1 MEHGST
7 STSDRT
13 GILSGPMSWQAS
25 LIAGLITVVLG
36 IIVAALPAQSVTVIA
51 VLLGILMIVS
61 GIYHLLAVFGSGDQE
76 RLWHGI
82 AGLLF
87 VLVGV
92 VLIRHLNVSVAIIGL
107 VIGFSWIAQGVSLL
121 IVSSSGRPRGGAAWT
136 AFFGIL
142 SLIAGIV
149 VVAAPVSSTTVL
161 AALTGILF
169 IVMGLLEMLGAL
181 ALRRLMRKEEAKAK
195 VPGQRGAARGGS
207 RDSSRQD
214 AGR

>member
-1 MEHGST
+1 
-7 STSDRT
+7 
-13 GILSGPMSWQAS
+13 MSWQAS

-36 IIVAALPAQSVTVIA
+36 IIVAAAPSQSVTVIA

-61 GIYHLLAVFGSGDQE
+61 GLYHLLAVFGSGEQE
-76 RLWHGI
+76 RLWHGV

-92 VLIRHLNVSVAIIGL
+92 VLIRHLNLSVAVIGL

-121 IVSSSGRPRGGAAWT
+121 IVSSSGRPRGGAAWA
-136 AFFGIL
+136 AFFGII

-149 VVAAPVSSTTVL
+149 VVAAPVSSVTVL
-161 AALTGILF
+161 AALTGIWF
-169 IVMGLLEMLGAL
+169 IVMGLLETIGAL
-181 ALRRLMRKEEAKAK
+181 ALRRIMRKADATAQ
-195 VPGQRGAARGGS
+195 VPGQRKAARGA
-207 RDSSRQD
+207 SSAASKQD